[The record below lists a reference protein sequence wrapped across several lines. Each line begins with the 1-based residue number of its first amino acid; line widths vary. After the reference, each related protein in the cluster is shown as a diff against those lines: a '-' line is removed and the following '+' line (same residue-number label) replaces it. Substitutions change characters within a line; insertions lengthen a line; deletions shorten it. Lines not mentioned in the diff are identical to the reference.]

1 MGQGVGYRCEG
12 CGFEGGA
19 GVGWGMA
26 GIRYVAYGCAT
37 CRAVG
42 AVPVESW
49 ADRAEADDP
58 RRVELWQ
65 DSDGCPTCASPVVV
79 LGDDSE
85 PIASRWPCPACGER
99 LLARDP
105 HESYLWD

>member
-1 MGQGVGYRCEG
+1 MGRGIGYRCEG
-12 CGFEGGA
+12 CGFEASA

-26 GIRYVAYGCAT
+26 GIRYAAYACGA

-42 AVPVESW
+42 VVPVESW
-49 ADRAEADDP
+49 ADPTETDDS

-65 DSDGCPTCASPVVV
+65 DRDGCPTCASPVVV

-85 PIASRWPCPACGER
+85 PTALRWPCPACGEQ

-105 HESYLWD
+105 LKYYLWD